1 MSLPGGHVP
10 GAVVPNFL
18 DPAVLDDPFE
28 AYTELHERCPVFE
41 MPQTGLFL
49 VTRYEDARMVLTD
62 TATFSSRPS
71 PGASRQ
77 EDVAAVYRRVI
88 TEGGWARTPTL
99 QRTDPPVHTRYRQL
113 LGRVFTPRRV
123 AEMSEHIDAVVHSL
137 IDEFADRGECE
148 FVSEFA
154 IPLPGII
161 IAEQLGLDRSEI
173 MTFRRW
179 ADAMLAMAQ
188 RALTEEEAV
197 ATAEVEVEAQH
208 FLAHEFEAPARR
220 AAATI
225 SSPRSC
231 TPTATTRSHSPW
243 GSSRTSCTSS

>member
-99 QRTDPPVHTRYRQL
+99 QRTDPPTHTRYRQL
-113 LGRVFTPRRV
+113 INIGSSRR
-123 AEMSEHIDAVVHSL
+123 
-137 IDEFADRGECE
+137 RGC
-148 FVSEFA
+148 V
-154 IPLPGII
+154 GW
-161 IAEQLGLDRSEI
+161 
-173 MTFRRW
+173 RRTW
-179 ADAMLAMAQ
+179 K
-188 RALTEEEAV
+188 
-197 ATAEVEVEAQH
+197 
-208 FLAHEFEAPARR
+208 
-220 AAATI
+220 
-225 SSPRSC
+225 RSC
-231 TPTATTRSHSPW
+231 TTSWIASSATGPASSSP
-243 GSSRTSCTSS
+243 SSPSRCRAR